1 MFKIDDL
8 TELKNADKE
17 KEDQQEKDA
26 QDRKEGF
33 LTYVGE
39 SVLENET
46 PWYAIHRDIERETDK
61 EKITKGVDLILYN
74 IYTRYNLI

>member
-1 MFKIDDL
+1 M

-61 EKITKGVDLILYN
+61 EKITKGVDFILYN
-74 IYTRYNLI
+74 IYTRYNLIHV

>member
-1 MFKIDDL
+1 M

-46 PWYAIHRDIERETDK
+46 PWYATHRDTEREADK
-61 EKITKGVDLILYN
+61 EKITKGAAYMPN
-74 IYTRYNLI
+74 NRKQG